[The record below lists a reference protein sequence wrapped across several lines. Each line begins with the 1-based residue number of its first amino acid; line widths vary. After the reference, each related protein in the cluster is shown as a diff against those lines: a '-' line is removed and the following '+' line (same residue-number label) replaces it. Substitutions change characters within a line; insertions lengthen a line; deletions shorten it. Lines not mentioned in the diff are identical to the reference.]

1 LENLAQ
7 GGSPGTHSRHNLLVS
22 HSFTSNFVHFVFST
36 KHRKNFIPEDMLTRT
51 WEYLSGV
58 AKNHDIKP
66 VIAGGTR
73 NHVHV
78 LAIVPAQMSVSEAA
92 RVMKC
97 NTSRWLR
104 EQVPEFDWQEGY
116 GAFSVSPP
124 HAGAVMKYIR
134 NQEEHHRK
142 KSFEE
147 EFAAMLKICGV
158 DYDPVRK

>member
-1 LENLAQ
+1 
-7 GGSPGTHSRHNLLVS
+7 VS

-36 KHRKNFIPEDMLTRT
+36 KQRRPLIPEEMLTRT
-51 WEYLSGV
+51 WEYISAV

-73 NHVHV
+73 NHLHV
-78 LAIVPAQMSVSEAA
+78 LAIGPAQMSVAEAI
-92 RVMKC
+92 RLMKC

-104 EQVPEFDWQEGY
+104 EEVREFDWQEGY

-124 HAGAVMKYIR
+124 HAGSVVEYIR

-147 EFAAMLKICGV
+147 EFATMLKKCGV
-158 DYDPVRK
+158 DFDPMRK